1 MKLHVY
7 YIISILLIISCSS
20 MKDKEMLSSG
30 IDFNRVDTTV
40 RPQDDFYRHVNG
52 KWLKE
57 FKLPDDKSRYS
68 TFTKL
73 REEAREDVKL
83 IIEEASKKKS
93 SKGSEN
99 QKIGDL
105 YHSYMDTVMLEDIG
119 TKNLQKEMDKISR
132 IKNLSDLSEYMA
144 YADILTTAPFGVYVS
159 IDKKN
164 PDEHVTYLSQSG
176 LGLPNRGYYMDDD
189 EKSNNIRKEYVK
201 HIGKMFELYGMENG
215 NDLAKMVMN
224 IEMRLAM
231 FHWKKEKNRD
241 PVLTYNPSTISEIR
255 TIIPGLDWD
264 RWISGTE
271 IKGLDKIV
279 ISQSDY
285 LENIKIIITETPID
299 DWKLYYK
306 WAVLNRFAG
315 VLSSDFDRQNFYFY
329 RTVLSGVKKMEP
341 RWKRGVNV
349 VSGSMGE
356 IIGKVYIEK
365 HFDQKAKDRMI
376 ELVENLRKAYKS
388 GIDELEWMSD
398 STKKQAQYKLKKFR
412 PKIGFPNKWKDYSQL
427 SIDADNL
434 VNNIRNSIFDRNRKN
449 REKLGK
455 PIDREE
461 WGMTPQTVNAYYHPL
476 LNEIVFPAA
485 ILQPPFLNMEAD
497 DAVNYGAIGA
507 VIGHEMGHGFDDK
520 GSKYDGDGELRNWWT
535 DRDREKFEKRTEK
548 LIDQYDNY
556 TVAGG
561 TQVNGEFTQ

>member
-57 FKLPDDKSRYS
+57 FKLPDDKSRYA
-68 TFTKL
+68 TFTIL
-73 REEAREDVKL
+73 REKAREDVKL

-279 ISQSDY
+279 IRQSDY
-285 LENIKIIITETPID
+285 LKNIKNIITETPID
-299 DWKLYYK
+299 DWKVYYK
-306 WAVLNRFAG
+306 WALLNRFAG

-329 RTVLSGVKKMEP
+329 RTVLSGVKKLEP

-356 IIGKVYIEK
+356 IIGKVYVEK
-365 HFDQKAKDRMI
+365 HFDKKAKDRMI

-388 GIDELEWMSD
+388 GIEELEWMSD
-398 STKKQAQYKLKKFR
+398 STKKEAQYKLKKFR

-461 WGMTPQTVNAYYHPL
+461 WAMTPQTVNAYYHPL

-485 ILQPPFLNMEAD
+485 ILQPPFFNMEAD
-497 DAVNYGAIGA
+497 DAVNYGSIGA
-507 VIGHEMGHGFDDK
+507 VIGHEMG
-520 GSKYDGDGELRNWWT
+520 
-535 DRDREKFEKRTEK
+535 
-548 LIDQYDNY
+548 
-556 TVAGG
+556 
-561 TQVNGEFTQ
+561 

>member
-7 YIISILLIISCSS
+7 YIISIMLIISCSS

-93 SKGSEN
+93 SKGSDN

-279 ISQSDY
+279 IR
-285 LENIKIIITETPID
+285 P
-299 DWKLYYK
+299 
-306 WAVLNRFAG
+306 
-315 VLSSDFDRQNFYFY
+315 
-329 RTVLSGVKKMEP
+329 
-341 RWKRGVNV
+341 
-349 VSGSMGE
+349 VS
-356 IIGKVYIEK
+356 YT
-365 HFDQKAKDRMI
+365 HLTLPTKA
-376 ELVENLRKAYKS
+376 
-388 GIDELEWMSD
+388 
-398 STKKQAQYKLKKFR
+398 
-412 PKIGFPNKWKDYSQL
+412 
-427 SIDADNL
+427 
-434 VNNIRNSIFDRNRKN
+434 
-449 REKLGK
+449 
-455 PIDREE
+455 
-461 WGMTPQTVNAYYHPL
+461 
-476 LNEIVFPAA
+476 
-485 ILQPPFLNMEAD
+485 
-497 DAVNYGAIGA
+497 
-507 VIGHEMGHGFDDK
+507 
-520 GSKYDGDGELRNWWT
+520 
-535 DRDREKFEKRTEK
+535 
-548 LIDQYDNY
+548 
-556 TVAGG
+556 
-561 TQVNGEFTQ
+561 